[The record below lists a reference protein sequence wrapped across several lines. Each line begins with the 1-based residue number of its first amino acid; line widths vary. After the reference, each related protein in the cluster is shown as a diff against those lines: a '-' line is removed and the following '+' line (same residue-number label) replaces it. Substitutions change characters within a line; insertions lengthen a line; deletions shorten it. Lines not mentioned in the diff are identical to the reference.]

1 MKSRINVFR
10 LVLILSL
17 VFACNMP
24 DVNDALDTA
33 CDLSGCISLSQFSA
47 NIESA
52 LSGKVV
58 GYISTVG
65 SLAIVSQDGVA
76 RTPADSPS
84 MPMDSDIRTDIAS
97 LSKVLTTIGAL
108 QSLEAHN
115 LTIESKISPY
125 LPPDWTQGPNI
136 DTITFHDLLTHS
148 AGFRVDGN
156 GSNTTYAV
164 LKQQIENGV
173 NLSDKSVPQYNN
185 LNFAIFR
192 ELLPFMEGFNDPG
205 PAARPSTTA
214 AFYINYM
221 NQHVFQPLGIANA
234 GCDPAA
240 VSQPMLTYPVPPI
253 GSTKGTDW
261 GDWTLACGG
270 GGWLLDAGELYKVML
285 DLAGGNTLLSDDQKY
300 VMNTNCLGWDCS
312 VQTQTDYVGK
322 NGNLSSSGFVLWTF
336 FGIFKCTVPVVVIV
350 NSDTPSNMN
359 ITSLVNT
366 AFVNASIP
374 PPGPLKDP
382 CLPAPA
388 NFQLQESP
396 LLQNP
401 IEEIPPDVI
410 AIPQPTEI
418 VVQGQPPV
426 LKPTSTQ
433 QPPQPQPRPQP
444 TATQALKLVPLVP
457 LVLSTN
463 TSIVFAVV
471 PKAPVLVSPINKENV
486 QCSKVTLLWRPAS
499 DPSGIKSYRIEL
511 EKLVGRSYVPEK
523 DWNKKDETSVKF
535 DPECNTGYR
544 WRVRATDGAGNQG
557 DWTNFE
563 QFSVGDQPPR

>member
-1 MKSRINVFR
+1 MKSRMDVTR

-58 GYISTVG
+58 GYVSTVG
-65 SLAIVSQDGVA
+65 SLAIVSKDGMA

-84 MPMDSDIRTDIAS
+84 LAMDSDIRTDIAS
-97 LSKVLTTIGAL
+97 LSKVLTTIGVL
-108 QSLEAHN
+108 QSLKAHN

-125 LPPDWTQGPNI
+125 LPPDWDQGNNI
-136 DTITFHDLLTHS
+136 DTISFRDLLTHS

-156 GSNTTYAV
+156 GSKTTYAV

-173 NLSDKSVPQYNN
+173 TLSDKLVPQYNN

-205 PAARPSTTA
+205 PATRADATA

-240 VSQPMLTYPVPPI
+240 VSHPMLTYPVPPI
-253 GSTKGTDW
+253 GATKGTDW

-300 VMNTNCLGWDCS
+300 VMNANCLGWDCS

-366 AFVNASIP
+366 AFVNAAIP

-382 CLPAPA
+382 CLPPPA
-388 NFQLQESP
+388 NFQFQQIP
-396 LLQNP
+396 LPEIPFQ
-401 IEEIPPDVI
+401 EIPPDVI

-418 VVQGQPPV
+418 VVQVRPPA
-426 LKPTSTQ
+426 LASTST
-433 QPPQPQPRPQP
+433 PEPPQPRPQP
-444 TATQALKLVPLVP
+444 PTATQALQLVPLVP

-463 TSIVFAVV
+463 TRVVFQLV
-471 PKAPVLVSPINKENV
+471 PPREPVLVSPIDEVNV
-486 QCSKVTLLWRPAS
+486 QCSEVTLLWRPAS
-499 DPSGIKSYRIEL
+499 DPGGIAGYRIEL
-511 EKLVGRSYVPEK
+511 EKLVGRSYVSEK
-523 DWNKKDETSVKF
+523 DWNKKDETLVKF

-544 WRVRATDGAGNQG
+544 WRVRAVDEAGNQG
-557 DWTNFE
+557 DWTGYE
-563 QFSVGDQPPR
+563 EFSVGDRPPG